1 MKDQLSA
8 GAILSMVGEDSEL
21 AELALETKVD
31 VQVKKLDGQTMLK
44 LLLYGVLSNDRVSL
58 RVLEEAYESQRFKTY
73 AGIANEQTTA
83 HSTLSDRLRHIKVGF
98 FEQVYQRVLKRFGEE
113 VQPPYQTENGVKFR
127 VNRVDS
133 TLVSCSAKLLSIG
146 MVNGRRKK
154 TNEPNR
160 FKQVKFTL
168 GFNGLLPQVAHI
180 HTAQSDLADDRPLA
194 EAVRALS
201 IEPDSVAVFDR
212 GLKSRKVMASFVK
225 EGRYFVTR
233 INRTQQYEVVEKQ
246 ALPDIHQTD
255 TLELIS
261 DQTVRLA
268 INGNISKKVL
278 FRLIIARSLQSG
290 ETLYFLSNL
299 FEVSA
304 VDVTEIYRLRWEIE
318 VFFRFL
324 KQEMNFSHMLS
335 RDLNGIQ
342 VMLYVTLIAAAL
354 IMVFRRRNRINSY
367 KIAKIRFVNQLYDD
381 LIKIVIQFCGGD
393 PSLYGRVVSP
403 GFGH

>member
-1 MKDQLSA
+1 MKDQLNA

-21 AELALETKVD
+21 AELALETRVD

-246 ALPDIHQTD
+246 SLPDIHQTD

-354 IMVFRRRNRINSY
+354 IMVFRRRNRITSY

-381 LIKIVIQFCGGD
+381 LIKIVIQLCGGD

>member
-1 MKDQLSA
+1 
-8 GAILSMVGEDSEL
+8 MVGEDSEL
-21 AELALETKVD
+21 AELALETRVD

-58 RVLEEAYESQRFKTY
+58 RVLEDAYESQRFKAY

-113 VQPPYQTENGVKFR
+113 VQPPYQTENGVKLR

-225 EGRYFVTR
+225 EGRHFVTR
-233 INRTQQYEVVEKQ
+233 INRTQQYEVVENH

-278 FRLIIARSLQSG
+278 FRLIIARALQSG
-290 ETLYFLSNL
+290 ETLYFLGNL

-304 VDVTEIYRLRWEIE
+304 IDVTEIYRLRWDIE

-324 KQEMNFSHMLS
+324 KQEMHFSHMLS

-354 IMVFRRRNRINSY
+354 IMVFRRRNRITSY

-381 LIKIVIQFCGGD
+381 LIKIVIQLCGGD